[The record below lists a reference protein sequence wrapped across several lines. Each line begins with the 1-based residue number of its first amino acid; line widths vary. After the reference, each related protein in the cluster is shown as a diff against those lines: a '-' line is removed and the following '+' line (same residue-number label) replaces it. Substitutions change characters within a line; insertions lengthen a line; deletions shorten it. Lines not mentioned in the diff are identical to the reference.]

1 MKVKPVKNIE
11 NLMAIHL
18 KIEIFTS
25 LSKELNLKS
34 DQIATSGLK
43 RVRGVIIWHVDEDMS
58 SDMFVEANIEHACA
72 LKNRTTLKFLIDSI
86 TNIIMNLM

>member
-1 MKVKPVKNIE
+1 MKVKHVKNIE
-11 NLMAIHL
+11 NLMATHL
-18 KIEIFTS
+18 KIEISTS

-58 SDMFVEANIEHACA
+58 SDMYEEESIKHADVD
-72 LKNRTTLKFLIDSI
+72 R
-86 TNIIMNLM
+86 